1 MTTGADRTRPPPG
14 NVCPLVIPADGKW
27 TSTIA
32 AHIKFLAPNLLVMDG
47 SFSRNN
53 FTDQKWA
60 PEALSSPDVDIYSS
74 HYYAPGD
81 DPAYE
86 FQAMGNDSDL
96 VRSYGKTH
104 VPLTCLDGSVLM
116 RRFVIGEH
124 GFYPWSY
131 QWDEFYYLLVSPV
144 LPLTPERVI
153 K

>member
-1 MTTGADRTRPPPG
+1 
-14 NVCPLVIPADGKW
+14 
-27 TSTIA
+27 
-32 AHIKFLAPNLLVMDG
+32 MDG

-60 PEALSSPDVDIYSS
+60 PEALSSPQVDIYSS

-96 VRSYGKTH
+96 VRSYGKTY
-104 VPLTCLDGSVLM
+104 VPLTCLDGLLLID
-116 RRFVIGEH
+116 RFVIGEH

-131 QWDEFYYLLVSPV
+131 QWDEFYYLLVSSSSSFIWTGE
-144 LPLTPERVI
+144 LIDRV
-153 K
+153 KHQE

>member
-1 MTTGADRTRPPPG
+1 MTSGADRTRPPPG
-14 NVCPLVIPADGKW
+14 NVCPSNIKANKKW

-32 AHIKFLAPNLLVMDG
+32 AHIKSLAPNLLVMDG

-60 PEALSSPDVDIYSS
+60 PEALSSPHVDIYSS

-86 FQAMGNDSDL
+86 FQAMVNDSDL
-96 VRSYGKTH
+96 VRSYGKTY
-104 VPLTCLDGSVLM
+104 VPVTCLDGSVLIG
-116 RRFVIGEH
+116 RFVIGEH

-131 QWDEFYYLLVSPV
+131 QWDEFYYLLVS
-144 LPLTPERVI
+144 LRLLLSAEFAI
-153 K
+153 